1 MISPYRF
8 RARSGVGVGGMTR
21 PRLRLLG
28 PLRIWRDE
36 VELDTGPPQQAYLLA
51 VLLAHAGEAV
61 SSAELVEL
69 IWDED
74 VPASAH
80 NIIQKYAGA
89 LRRLLE
95 PGLPA
100 REPGSYLVR
109 RGDSYL
115 FRPAPGMLDVT
126 EFRRLV
132 KQARGS
138 AGDQALE
145 CYVEALSLWR
155 GPAADGLAP
164 TAGFAALND
173 EFLDA
178 CVAAIGLAMS
188 RGRLDQLLAP
198 LRLAARM
205 APDDERVRAS
215 MASALAAA
223 GKESRMPGARLVG
236 RVEEFAVLRQAV
248 EAGLGG
254 GRAVV
259 VVEGE
264 PGAGKTRLL
273 EEAAAAAVWRG
284 ALVVWGRCLQGDGTP
299 SMWPWVEAVRA
310 LIESLPQAA
319 HQRWQA
325 GELGR
330 LVEPRGGLPAG
341 PILPDSGSRFR
352 LFEQAVAAVAQVAAE
367 QPVVLMIDDLQ
378 WGDVASLQMF
388 AHLAERLPGA
398 VVMVGALRD
407 RAPAPGSEL
416 ARLLAAVSRA
426 PGHRRIR
433 LGPLGPA
440 EVAELVRR
448 ELGHAPGDGVV
459 RGIHARTAGNAY
471 FVRELARL
479 LADGGSVGAVPST
492 VRDVVQDRISLLDDE
507 ARGLLQ
513 AAALIGRDVDL
524 GLLAQAAGLDVQTC
538 LDHLA
543 SLEALGLL
551 ERAPGNPFLIR
562 FPHDLVRESVADTT
576 PPRSAARTHLRIADA
591 LQSRD
596 SAEQLAHHLW
606 SAGPLADPAR
616 TSGALIRAGRRAA
629 GKSAFEAAERQL
641 HAAARVAR
649 TAGLDE
655 WELAALSELT
665 AVVGMRS
672 GYVGS
677 ALDLLERA
685 EELARRLGR
694 EREAADL
701 LFSRW
706 AAHSQGIQLD
716 RAGRLARRLRQ
727 QGEVSADPVVRAYGL
742 HSWGIHQWDVGD
754 IGEAFRYLS
763 QSNRTMLDELTDRA
777 DDPLRHDLQLLSPV
791 MLALMTA
798 LAGKLGEAR
807 ELLATLEAAAGDDS
821 YALTVWAAFAV
832 TVAAVSGDPAE
843 ARRAAE
849 RGIAVDPDMTFVFL
863 GGYQRLARCW
873 ARAVT
878 GDDPAG
884 AAAEAQR
891 LIAAALLDPPRSG
904 VATWY
909 GLLAEMWLAAG
920 LPGEAAA
927 ALDRADWFLDTYGQ
941 RYPEALVLL
950 IRARTMQVMGEPADQ
965 VRAVAERA
973 RALAAER
980 GAHLFAERATQFL
993 ASL

>member
-1 MISPYRF
+1 M
-8 RARSGVGVGGMTR
+8 AW
-21 PRLRLLG
+21 PRLTLLG
-28 PLRIWRDE
+28 PLRIRRDDA
-36 VELDTGPPQQAYLLA
+36 ELDAGPPQQAFLLA
-51 VLLAHAGEAV
+51 VLAARAGETV
-61 SSAELVEL
+61 SSTELVEL
-69 IWDED
+69 IWDDD

-95 PGLPA
+95 PDLAA

-109 RGDSYL
+109 HGDGYL
-115 FRPAPGMLDVT
+115 FQPAPGMLDVA
-126 EFRRLV
+126 EFRALLDR
-132 KQARGS
+132 ARAS
-138 AGDQALE
+138 FGDQALD
-145 CYVEALSLWR
+145 CYVEALDLWH
-155 GPAADGLAP
+155 GPAAEGLPPA
-164 TAGFAALND
+164 ASFAALNR
-173 EFLDA
+173 EFLGA
-178 CVAAIGLAMS
+178 CVTATGLALS
-188 RGRLDQLLAP
+188 RGRPAQLLGP

-205 APDDERVRAS
+205 APDDERVRTSLAGV
-215 MASALAAA
+215 LAAV
-223 GKESRMPGARLVG
+223 GKETGVPGAGLVG
-236 RVEEFAVLRQAV
+236 RAEEFAVLRQSV
-248 EAGLGG
+248 VAGLGG
-254 GRAVV
+254 GSAVV

-273 EEAAAAAVWRG
+273 EEAAAVAGRLG
-284 ALVVWGRCLQGDGTP
+284 ALVVWGRCLEGDGTP

-310 LIESLPQAA
+310 LIESLPQAVRR
-319 HQRWQA
+319 RWQD

-330 LVEPRGGLPAG
+330 LVEPRGGPPAG
-341 PILPDSGSRFR
+341 PILPDSGSQFR
-352 LFEQAVAAVAQVAAE
+352 LFEQAVDALAQVAAG
-367 QPVVLMIDDLQ
+367 QPVVLMVDDLQ
-378 WGDVASLQMF
+378 WGDVASLHMF
-388 AHLAERLPGA
+388 AHLAARLPGA
-398 VVMVGALRD
+398 VVMIGALRD

-448 ELGHAPGDGVV
+448 ETGHAPGDGVA

-479 LADGGSVGAVPST
+479 LADGGSITAVPST
-492 VRDVVQDRISLLDDE
+492 VRDVVQDRILLLDDD
-507 ARGLLQ
+507 ARDLLQ

-524 GLLAQAAGLDVQTC
+524 SLLARAAGLDVQTC

-543 SLEALGLL
+543 PLDALGLL
-551 ERAPGNPFLIR
+551 EAAPGNPYLVR
-562 FPHDLVRESVADTT
+562 FPHDLVRESVAGTT
-576 PPRSAARTHLRIADA
+576 PARSAARAHLRIADA
-591 LQSRD
+591 LQNRG

-606 SAGPLADPAR
+606 EAGPLADPAR
-616 TSGALIRAGRRAA
+616 TSGALLRAGRQAA
-629 GKSAFEAAERQL
+629 GKSALEAAERHL
-641 HAAARVAR
+641 HAAAQVAR
-649 TAGLDE
+649 TAGLDTS
-655 WELAALSELT
+655 ELSALSELT
-665 AVVGMRS
+665 AVAGMRS

-685 EELARRLGR
+685 EDLARRLGR
-694 EREAADL
+694 EREAADF

-727 QGEVSADPVVRAYGL
+727 QGENSADPVVRAYGL
-742 HSWGIHQWDVGD
+742 HAWGIHQWDIGD
-754 IGEAFRYLS
+754 IGEAYRYLS

-777 DDPLRHDLQLLSPV
+777 DEALRHDLQLLSPV

-798 LAGKLGEAR
+798 LSGRLGDAR

-821 YALTVWAAFAV
+821 YPLTVWAAFAV
-832 TVAAVSGDPAE
+832 TVAALAGDPAE

-849 RGIAVDPDMTFVFL
+849 RGIAADPDMTFVFL

-878 GDDPAG
+878 GEDPAG

-891 LIAAALLDPPRSG
+891 LIAVALLDPPRSG

-920 LPGEAAA
+920 QPGEAAA
-927 ALDRADWFLDTYGQ
+927 ALDRADWFLETHGQ

-950 IRARTMQVMGEPADQ
+950 IRARVMRAAGEPADR
-965 VRAVAERA
+965 VRAVAAMA

-980 GAHLFAERATQFL
+980 GAHLFAERATRYL